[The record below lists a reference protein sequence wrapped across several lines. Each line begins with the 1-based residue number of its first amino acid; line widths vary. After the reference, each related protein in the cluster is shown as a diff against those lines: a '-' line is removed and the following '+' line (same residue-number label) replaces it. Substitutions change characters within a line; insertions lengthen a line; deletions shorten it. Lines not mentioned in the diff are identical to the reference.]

1 MNKQTIDTT
10 KAPAAIGPYSQAI
23 IADNMIFVSGQIP
36 LNPQT
41 GQMVEG
47 NIEEQT
53 HRVMQNIDAILKDYN
68 EMNDLSVLAYI
79 LDSGFKGYRN
89 YTDEQLMK
97 ELEERDIS
105 YLFGE
110 VDG

>member
-1 MNKQTIDTT
+1 MIDRE
-10 KAPAAIGPYSQAI
+10 KI
-23 IADNMIFVSGQIP
+23 IEQLIDDDIDSILCSYNNMG
-36 LNPQT
+36 
-41 GQMVEG
+41 
-47 NIEEQT
+47 
-53 HRVMQNIDAILKDYN
+53 
-68 EMNDLSVLAYI
+68 DLSVLAFI

-89 YTDEQLMK
+89 YTDEQLMR